1 MNEEKD
7 KTKGEQQKKK
17 ERPTKGR
24 HNKIYRTPPT
34 PEPEELLS
42 KERTFVLDS
51 NACSSIS
58 TDYSK
63 TNPKLGPVIPPYNSQ
78 KDIHSRNYYEFE
90 GVPKTLKKTNQFE
103 NGGTS
108 IDGPVLDYFHEQGTG
123 YQYLSLRNQFGA
135 GHSAELT
142 DGHSQFMQGIK
153 PVIGYNGKYGYRRN
167 SPWLRMEPSPFGT
180 ASRSPS
186 H

>member
-1 MNEEKD
+1 MEVMKEENFR
-7 KTKGEQQKKK
+7 TKGEQPKKK
-17 ERPTKGR
+17 EKPTKGR

-90 GVPKTLKKTNQFE
+90 GVPKTLKKTQQV
-103 NGGTS
+103 G
-108 IDGPVLDYFHEQGTG
+108 
-123 YQYLSLRNQFGA
+123 
-135 GHSAELT
+135 
-142 DGHSQFMQGIK
+142 
-153 PVIGYNGKYGYRRN
+153 
-167 SPWLRMEPSPFGT
+167 
-180 ASRSPS
+180 
-186 H
+186 